1 MEGVSVMKK
10 ETILFLMLGASLG
23 QFLFNIFFK
32 GKLWIPTLVAVY
44 VLVKICTTPK
54 KILEEEL

>member
-1 MEGVSVMKK
+1 MKK